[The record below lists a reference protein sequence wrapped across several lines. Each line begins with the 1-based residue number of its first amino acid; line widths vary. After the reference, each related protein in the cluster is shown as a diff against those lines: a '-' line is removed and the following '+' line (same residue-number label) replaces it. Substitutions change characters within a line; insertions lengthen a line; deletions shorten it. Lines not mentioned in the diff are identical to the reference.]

1 MPINDSSP
9 IRFFLPMTSEALFDK
24 GNRKRFFFADSI
36 SGELGLESNHMSSF
50 RQIHLKND
58 VIKIGGVISESKEAY
73 MLEVNAETQK
83 ITITG
88 QSRVGVYY
96 GIQSLLSLS
105 QPEGMVPNV
114 IINDSPR
121 FEYRGME
128 LDVAR
133 NFMPKNEV
141 KKLIDTMAM
150 YKLNKFHFHLT
161 DDEGWRLEI
170 PGLPELTEVS
180 TRRKFS
186 FLSSMIVKKK
196 CFSSS
201 HQLQT
206 CLKANS

>member
-1 MPINDSSP
+1 
-9 IRFFLPMTSEALFDK
+9 MTSGALFDK
-24 GNRKRFFFADSI
+24 ENRKEFCFPDSI
-36 SGELGLESNHMSSF
+36 SGKLGLEIDPLRSF
-50 RQIHLKND
+50 RQIHLKVD
-58 VIKIGGVISESKEAY
+58 EIKIAGITSESKEAY

-105 QPEGMVPNV
+105 EPEGVVPKV

-128 LDVAR
+128 LDVGR

-170 PGLPELTEVS
+170 PGLPELTEVGS
-180 TRRKFS
+180 WRKFC
-186 FLSSMIVKKK
+186 FLSSVI
-196 CFSSS
+196 
-201 HQLQT
+201 H
-206 CLKANS
+206 N

>member
-1 MPINDSSP
+1 
-9 IRFFLPMTSEALFDK
+9 MTSEALFDK
-24 GNRKRFFFADSI
+24 ENRKRVCFADSI
-36 SGELGLESNHMSSF
+36 SGELGLEINHMSFF
-50 RQIHLKND
+50 RQIHLKID
-58 VIKIGGVISESKEAY
+58 VIKIAGGISESKEAY

-88 QSRVGVYY
+88 QSRAGVYY

-105 QPEGMVPNV
+105 QPEGMVPK
-114 IINDSPR
+114 IIIKDSPR

-128 LDVAR
+128 LDVGR

-170 PGLPELTEVS
+170 PGLPELTEVRA
-180 TRRKFS
+180 RRKFS
-186 FLSSMIVKKK
+186 FLPFAIIQKKNVSAVPTSSK
-196 CFSSS
+196 
-201 HQLQT
+201 L
-206 CLKANS
+206 A